1 MNIKEEMRNLITS
14 LNHYTELYNKGDS
27 PISDKKWDDMYF
39 QLKHMEEETGI
50 IYPDSPTVTIQM
62 YAVASQSKVK
72 HSKPMLSLAKTKD
85 SNEFFLFGGGREALI
100 SLKMDGLSLRLTYEG
115 GHLVQAETRGNGE
128 EGNLVTYLMSAFKN
142 VPMTISYKGR
152 YEIDGECIITYDD
165 FNALESDYKNPR
177 NLAAGSMSLL
187 DPKEAVKR
195 NLQFVAWRVLTEIED
210 TDAFMSAR
218 LDHAALMGF
227 TTVPYEINI
236 DGDIN
241 EIIEELKIRAK
252 ELSYPIDGLVSTFD
266 EVAFGEKLG
275 MTGHHPKHSL
285 AYKFYD
291 EEYET
296 RLISIDYDIS
306 RNGILTPVAVFEPI
320 DIEGSICE
328 RASLHNLS
336 IVEQKLGKPYVGQ
349 KIWITKRNMI
359 IPNIERAIKWN
370 DLAKI
375 DKEKI
380 LNIQFIQI
388 PEVCPYCGE
397 LTIIKESDDGVNT
410 LQCSNENCTC
420 RFINRVDHFCCK
432 KGLDIRGLSRATLE
446 KLEKNGWLRELSDI
460 FNLETIKGEWK
471 NLSGFGDKSVE
482 NILSAINSARE
493 TTLERVICAAG
504 IPLIGSTVSK
514 EIAKRTEG
522 RYDVFRRLVDDNDF
536 SFDEWDGFGLEMNY
550 ALKKFDY
557 SEIDYIVEN
566 FLTIEYKKEEDKVND
581 LPLKDT
587 IWCITGKSS
596 LGSRD
601 KVKEILECAGAKVVT
616 SVSSK
621 TTHLLANAKENTTK
635 YNNAIKFG
643 VSIVNDN
650 ELKNIC
656 NL

>member
-1 MNIKEEMRNLITS
+1 MNIREEMRNLITS

-39 QLKHMEEETGI
+39 QLKHIEEETGI

-62 YAVASQSKVK
+62 DAVASQSKVK

-187 DPKEAVKR
+187 DPKEAAKR

-227 TTVPYEINI
+227 TTVPYVINV
-236 DGDIN
+236 DSDIN
-241 EIIEELKIRAK
+241 EIIEELKARAK

-266 EVAFGEKLG
+266 EVAFGEELG
-275 MTGHHPKHSL
+275 VTGHHPKHSL

-296 RLISIDYDIS
+296 RLKYIEWSMG
-306 RNGILTPVAVFEPI
+306 RTGVLTPVAVFEPI
-320 DIEGSICE
+320 DMDGTTVE
-328 RASLHNLS
+328 RASLHNYS
-336 IVEQKLGKPYVGQ
+336 VMKEIMGDCCYCGQ
-349 KIWITKRNMI
+349 KIKVFKANMI
-359 IPNIERAIKWN
+359 IPQISSAVKMSYGDVVSHGGITCDGFSNDFGLRCPACKGETGIEISDSGVENIVC
-370 DLAKI
+370 
-375 DKEKI
+375 
-380 LNIQFIQI
+380 LNPQ
-388 PEVCPYCGE
+388 C
-397 LTIIKESDDGVNT
+397 DGK
-410 LQCSNENCTC
+410 L
-420 RFINRVDHFCCK
+420 INRLDHFFGK
-432 KGLDIRGLSRATLE
+432 KGLDVKGLSKATFE
-446 KLEKNGWLRELSDI
+446 KLINWGWVASITDVFRLDTFRH
-460 FNLETIKGEWK
+460 EWENK
-471 NLSGFGDKSVE
+471 EGFGEKSVG
-482 NILSAINSARE
+482 NILRAIEEGSVC
-493 TTLERVICAAG
+493 TLDRVIAASG
-504 IPLIGSTVSK
+504 IPLIGTTVSK
-514 EIAKRTEG
+514 QLSNYCNTYTR
-522 RYDVFRRLVDDNDF
+522 FRDLIKGDF
-536 SFDEWDGFGLEMNY
+536 LFSDLEGFGPEMNY

-566 FLTIEYKKEEDKVND
+566 FLTIENKKEENKSNNLQGKTFV
-581 LPLKDT
+581 
-587 IWCITGKSS
+587 ITGK
-596 LGSRD
+596 LSRKRD
-601 KVKEILECAGAKVVT
+601 DIKADIEAAGGRVVG
-616 SVSSK
+616 SVSGK
-621 TTHLLANAKENTTK
+621 TDYLVCNDKNSTTGKSATAAKL
-635 YNNAIKFG
+635 G
-643 VSIVNDN
+643 VPVISEE
-650 ELKNIC
+650 ELMQMF
-656 NL
+656 